1 MSASPIDSP
10 MSELSEPLLGIL
22 ESLPHPGISGD
33 ACPRRTKVELDLI
46 LLAIEALESD
56 SSEQI
61 LDLANE
67 LNLNDVIKNRIV
79 LWRMR
84 STNPMRRAHTRRILS
99 ITEAKVLSAIGC
111 RLASRLAV
119 TIRQLLLVQ
128 QQLSEKQIP
137 PEYNFR
143 LSEYLDRFRAH
154 FRSRMN
160 PRRAKVSIYQDDD
173 KLNELA
179 ISLLSK
185 LLFCTGTL
193 GTQRLWM
200 SLFDGEVK

>member
-1 MSASPIDSP
+1 MIAKPIDDP
-10 MSELSEPLLGIL
+10 MTDSLLGIL
-22 ESLPHPGISGD
+22 ESLPTPKLAGNV
-33 ACPRRTKVELDLI
+33 CPRRTKVELDLM
-46 LLAIEALESD
+46 LLAIESVEAG

-61 LDLANE
+61 LE
-67 LNLNDVIKNRIV
+67 LVQELELTGIVKNRIV

-84 STNPMRRAHTRRILS
+84 STNPMRRAHTRRNLS
-99 ITEAKVLSAIGC
+99 IDEAKALTAIAC
-111 RLASRLAV
+111 RLSNRLAV
-119 TIRQLLLVQ
+119 NIRQLLLAH
-128 QQLSEKQIP
+128 QQLCEKQIP

-160 PRRAKVSIYQDDD
+160 PRRAKVTAYQDDD

-179 ISLLSK
+179 VSLLNR

-193 GTQRLWM
+193 GIERLWM

>member
-1 MSASPIDSP
+1 MTVSLINGP
-10 MSELSEPLLGIL
+10 MSEPLLGIL
-22 ESLPHPGISGD
+22 ESLPNPAIDGD
-33 ACPRRTKVELDLI
+33 ACPRRTKIEIDLI
-46 LLAIEALESD
+46 LLAIEAVESG
-56 SSEQI
+56 SSEQMLELAKE
-61 LDLANE
+61 LDL
-67 LNLNDVIKNRIV
+67 DSIIKNRIV

-84 STNPMRRAHTRRILS
+84 STNPMRRAHTRRNLTIR
-99 ITEAKVLSAIGC
+99 EAKALTSIGC

-119 TIRQLLLVQ
+119 TIRQLLLAN
-128 QQLSEKQIP
+128 QQLSDKQIP

-143 LSEYLDRFRAH
+143 LSEYLD
-154 FRSRMN
+154 
-160 PRRAKVSIYQDDD
+160 DD
-173 KLNELA
+173 KLNELG

>member
-1 MSASPIDSP
+1 MIASPINGP
-10 MSELSEPLLGIL
+10 MSESLMGVL
-22 ESLPHPGISGD
+22 ETLPNPGITGD
-33 ACPRRTKVELDLI
+33 ACPRRTKVELDLM
-46 LLAIEALESD
+46 LLAIEAIESS

-61 LDLANE
+61 LELAKE
-67 LNLNDVIKNRIV
+67 LNLDDVIKNRIV

-84 STNPMRRAHTRRILS
+84 STNPMRRAHTRRNLS
-99 ITEAKVLSAIGC
+99 VKEAKALSAICC
-111 RLASRLAV
+111 RLASRLTV
-119 TIRQLLLVQ
+119 TIRQLLLAQ
-128 QQLSEKQIP
+128 QQLSIKKIP
-137 PEYNFR
+137 PECNFR

-160 PRRAKVSIYQDDD
+160 PRRTKVAIYQDDD
-173 KLNELA
+173 KLNQLA
-179 ISLLSK
+179 ISLLGK

>member
-1 MSASPIDSP
+1 MIALPINGP
-10 MSELSEPLLGIL
+10 MSESLMGIL
-22 ESLPHPGISGD
+22 ESLPNPGIEGD
-33 ACPRRTKVELDLI
+33 ACPRRTKIELDLI
-46 LLAIEALESD
+46 LLAIEAIESS

-61 LDLANE
+61 LELAKE
-67 LNLNDVIKNRIV
+67 LNLEEIIKNRIV

-84 STNPMRRAHTRRILS
+84 STNPMRRAHTRRIL
-99 ITEAKVLSAIGC
+99 TLKEAKALSAIGC

-119 TIRQLLLVQ
+119 PIRQLMQAQ

-143 LSEYLDRFRAH
+143 MSEYLDRFRAH

-179 ISLLSK
+179 VSLLSK

>member
-1 MSASPIDSP
+1 MTASLINGP
-10 MSELSEPLLGIL
+10 LSESLMGIL
-22 ESLPHPGISGD
+22 EGLPNPSVPSD
-33 ACPRRTKVELDLI
+33 ACPRKTKIELDLI
-46 LLAIEALESD
+46 LLAIEAIESS

-61 LDLANE
+61 LELAKE
-67 LNLNDVIKNRIV
+67 LNLNEIIKNRIV

-84 STNPMRRAHTRRILS
+84 STNPMRRAHTRRNLS
-99 ITEAKVLSAIGC
+99 ISEAKALSAIGC

-119 TIRQLLLVQ
+119 PIRQLIQAQ
-128 QQLSEKQIP
+128 QQLSIKQIP

-179 ISLLSK
+179 VSLLSK

>member
-1 MSASPIDSP
+1 MIASPINGP
-10 MSELSEPLLGIL
+10 MSESLLGIV
-22 ESLPHPGISGD
+22 ESLPNPGIEGD

-46 LLAIEALESD
+46 LLAIEAIESS

-61 LDLANE
+61 LELAKE
-67 LNLNDVIKNRIV
+67 LNLQDIIKNRIV

-84 STNPMRRAHTRRILS
+84 STNPMRRAHTRRIL
-99 ITEAKVLSAIGC
+99 TLKEAKALSAIGC

-119 TIRQLLLVQ
+119 PIRQLMQAQ

-143 LSEYLDRFRAH
+143 MSEYLDRFRAH

-179 ISLLSK
+179 VSLLSK

>member
-1 MSASPIDSP
+1 MTASPINGP
-10 MSELSEPLLGIL
+10 MSESLMGIL
-22 ESLPHPGISGD
+22 ESLPNPGISGD

-46 LLAIEALESD
+46 LLAIEAIESS

-61 LDLANE
+61 LELAKE
-67 LNLNDVIKNRIV
+67 LNLDDVIKNRIV

-84 STNPMRRAHTRRILS
+84 STNPMRRAHTRRNLS
-99 ITEAKVLSAIGC
+99 VKEAKALSAISC

-119 TIRQLLLVQ
+119 PIRQLLLAQ
-128 QQLSEKQIP
+128 QQVSAKHIP
-137 PEYNFR
+137 PECNFR

-160 PRRAKVSIYQDDD
+160 PRRTKVAIYQEDDQ
-173 KLNELA
+173 LNQLA

>member
-1 MSASPIDSP
+1 MSASLINGS
-10 MSELSEPLLGIL
+10 MSESLLGVL
-22 ESLPHPGISGD
+22 ETLPNPSIAGD
-33 ACPRRTKVELDLI
+33 ACPRRTTVELDLI
-46 LLAIEALESD
+46 LLTIEAIESD
-56 SSEQI
+56 SSEHI
-61 LDLANE
+61 LELAKE
-67 LNLNDVIKNRIV
+67 LNLDEIIKNRIV

-99 ITEAKVLSAIGC
+99 IKEAKALSAIGC

-119 TIRQLLLVQ
+119 PIRQLLLAQ
-128 QQLSEKQIP
+128 QQLSIKQIP

-143 LSEYLDRFRAH
+143 LSQYLDRFRAH

-179 ISLLSK
+179 VSLLSK

>member
-1 MSASPIDSP
+1 MSASLINGP
-10 MSELSEPLLGIL
+10 MSEPLLGVL
-22 ESLPHPGISGD
+22 ESLPNPSIAGG
-33 ACPRRTKVELDLI
+33 ACPRRTKVELDLM
-46 LLAIEALESD
+46 LLAIEAIESG
-56 SSEQI
+56 SSERI
-61 LDLANE
+61 LELAKELDLNE
-67 LNLNDVIKNRIV
+67 IVKNRIV

-99 ITEAKVLSAIGC
+99 IDEAKALSAICC
-111 RLASRLAV
+111 RLASHLAV
-119 TIRQLLLVQ
+119 TIRQLVLAQ
-128 QQLSEKQIP
+128 QQLSDKQIP

-143 LSEYLDRFRAH
+143 LSEYLDSFRAH

-173 KLNELA
+173 TLNELA
-179 ISLLSK
+179 VSLLSK

>member
-1 MSASPIDSP
+1 MSASLINSP
-10 MSELSEPLLGIL
+10 MSEQLLGVL
-22 ESLPHPGISGD
+22 ESLPNPSLAAD
-33 ACPRRTKVELDLI
+33 ACPRRAKVELDLI
-46 LLAIEALESD
+46 LLAIEAIESSSSDRILE
-56 SSEQI
+56 
-61 LDLANE
+61 LAQE
-67 LNLNDVIKNRIV
+67 LGLEEIVKNRIV

-84 STNPMRRAHTRRILS
+84 STNPMRRAHTRRSLTIK
-99 ITEAKVLSAIGC
+99 EAKALSAIGC

-119 TIRQLLLVQ
+119 TIRQLLLAN
-128 QQLSEKQIP
+128 QQLSVKQIP

-179 ISLLSK
+179 VSLLSK

-193 GTQRLWM
+193 GTQRLWT

>member
-1 MSASPIDSP
+1 MTVSLINGP
-10 MSELSEPLLGIL
+10 LSEPLLGIL
-22 ESLPHPGISGD
+22 ESLPNPAIDGD
-33 ACPRRTKVELDLI
+33 ACPRRTKIELDLI
-46 LLAIEALESD
+46 LLAIEAVESG
-56 SSEQI
+56 SSEQMLELAKE
-61 LDLANE
+61 LDL
-67 LNLNDVIKNRIV
+67 DTIVKNRIG

-84 STNPMRRAHTRRILS
+84 STNPMRRAHTRRNLTIR
-99 ITEAKVLSAIGC
+99 EAKALTSIGC

-119 TIRQLLLVQ
+119 TIRQLLLAN
-128 QQLSEKQIP
+128 QQLSDKQIP

-160 PRRAKVSIYQDDD
+160 PRRAKVSAYQDDD
-173 KLNELA
+173 KLNELG